1 MNIPLLIVV
10 VYIIALYAVSW
21 YATKLNKGGY
31 LGYLLAGRGFTT
43 IIVSTMVAGLAIGGA
58 STVGVA
64 EQAYKVGISAG
75 WYNGAW
81 AAGAVVV
88 GLLMAS
94 KLRAMEASTVPELFE
109 RYFDTSGRV
118 IGVLGQVVIQMVITA
133 LQYVAGGAIL
143 AALMPEFF
151 TFKTGMLTSAV
162 TFIGI
167 TLIGGYWA
175 AGLSN
180 LINVIVIYVGIT
192 AGAFLCLTKV
202 GGISGLTAALPASG
216 PWFSLFDG
224 VGMSMIIAWFTV
236 MITQA
241 CSNQAVAQIAFAA
254 KDGKSAK
261 WGFILGGALIFP
273 IGFLSAIFG
282 LVAAVKFPN
291 ITPAMALPK
300 VILELNPVSAGL
312 VLSGLWA
319 ADVSTAVGLLLG
331 SSTLIVNDIWKRFI
345 QPNMPEKSQLLF
357 SRIVVLGIS
366 LLTYWMATSV
376 LGIIK
381 TLLIGLTLTTSYTV
395 VLMFLL
401 FAPQFCKKGS
411 AFWTVL
417 IGIIYLLVWQF
428 VPAVRIVSHPI
439 YLAWPVSLI
448 TFFLV
453 YLLDPRPAN
462 IAAKNLESYDN
473 ELAGRNITASER

>member
-1 MNIPLLIVV
+1 MNIPLIIVIA
-10 VYIIALYAVSW
+10 YIVLLYAVSW

-31 LGYLLAGRGFTT
+31 LGYLLAGRGFTSA
-43 IIVSTMVAGLAIGGA
+43 IVSTMVAGLAIGGA
-58 STVGVA
+58 STIGVA

-88 GLLMAS
+88 GLILAA
-94 KLRAMEASTVPELFE
+94 KLRALEVSTIPELFE

-118 IGVLGQVVIQMVITA
+118 IGVMGQVVIQMVITA

-151 TFKTGMLTSAV
+151 TFQTGMLISAI

-167 TLIGGYWA
+167 TLVGGYWA

-180 LINVIVIYVGIT
+180 FINVIIIYVGVT
-192 AGAFLCLTKV
+192 LGAFLSLGKV
-202 GGISGLTAALPASG
+202 GGFSGLSATLPATG
-216 PWFSLFDG
+216 TWFAPFEG
-224 VGMSMIIAWFTV
+224 VGMGMILAWFTV

-241 CSNQAVAQIAFAA
+241 CSNQAVTQIAFAA

-261 WGFILGGALIFP
+261 RGFLIGGALIFP
-273 IGFLSAIFG
+273 IGFISAIFG
-282 LVAAVKFPN
+282 LVAAAKFPN
-291 ITPAMALPK
+291 ITPALALPK
-300 VILELNPVSAGL
+300 VILELDPFSAGL
-312 VLSGLWA
+312 ALAGLWA

-345 QPNMPEKSQLLF
+345 QPGMPEKSQMKL
-357 SRIVVLGIS
+357 SRIVVLVIS

-381 TLLIGLTLTTSYTV
+381 TLLIGLTLTTSYTT
-395 VLMFLL
+395 VLLFLL
-401 FAPQFCKKGS
+401 FAPQLCKKGS

-417 IGIIYLLVWQF
+417 VGILFLIIWQF
-428 VPAVRIVSHPI
+428 VPAVHIVSHPI

-448 TFFLV
+448 TFLLV
-453 YLLDPRPAN
+453 YLFDPRPAN
-462 IAAKNLESYDN
+462 LTTATHPS
-473 ELAGRNITASER
+473 RNISEMAVE

>member
-1 MNIPLLIVV
+1 MNIPLLIVIAYIV
-10 VYIIALYAVSW
+10 VLYAVSW
-21 YATKLNKGGY
+21 YSTKLNKGGY

-43 IIVSTMVAGLAIGGA
+43 SIISTMVAGLAIGGA
-58 STVGVA
+58 STIGVA

-88 GLLMAS
+88 GLVMAS
-94 KLRAMEASTVPELFE
+94 KLRSLEVTTIPELFE
-109 RYFDTSGRV
+109 RYFDTSGRIV
-118 IGVLGQVVIQMVITA
+118 GVFGQVVIQMVITA

-151 TFKTGMLTSAV
+151 TFKSGMLVSAV

-167 TLIGGYWA
+167 TLVGGYWA

-180 LINVIVIYVGIT
+180 FINVIVIYIGIVT
-192 AGAFLCLTKV
+192 GAILSISKV
-202 GGISGLTAALPASG
+202 GGFSGLSASLPANG
-216 PWFSLFDG
+216 PWFSMFEG
-224 VGMSMIIAWFTV
+224 VGMAMIIAWFTV

-241 CSNQAVAQIAFAA
+241 CSNQAVTQIAFAA

-261 WGFILGGALIFP
+261 MGFIIGGLIIFP
-273 IGFLSAIFG
+273 IGFLSAILG
-282 LVAAVKFPN
+282 IVAAAKYPN
-291 ITPAMALPK
+291 IAPAMALPK
-300 VILELNPVSAGL
+300 VILDLDPVSAGL
-312 VLSGLWA
+312 ALSGLWA

-345 QPNMPEKSQLLF
+345 QPDMSEKRQLMI
-357 SRIVVLGIS
+357 SRGIVLVIS

-381 TLLIGLTLTTSYTV
+381 TLLIGLTLTTSYTTV
-395 VLMFLL
+395 LL
-401 FAPQFCKKGS
+401 FALFAPSLCKKGS

-417 IGIIYLLVWQF
+417 VGILFLVAWQF
-428 VPAVRIVSHPI
+428 VPAIRVVSHPI
-439 YLAWPVSLI
+439 YLAWPISVL
-448 TFFLV
+448 TFAIV
-453 YLLDPRPAN
+453 YILDPRPAKIPSIN
-462 IAAKNLESYDN
+462 EKTNSVPEAAV
-473 ELAGRNITASER
+473 G